1 MTPDTDTKRRRP
13 AIVVAAHAD
22 VAVQPADEIRLN
34 ESVLA
39 IFGLSQKAMESKI
52 ARGDWIEGREY
63 HRAPDGTIWISR
75 RGVSKWVTGKA

>member
-1 MTPDTDTKRRRP
+1 MSDTEVKRRP
-13 AIVVAAHAD
+13 KPTIVVAAHAD

-34 ESVLA
+34 EGVFA
-39 IFGLSQKAMESKI
+39 IFGLSMKAMESKI
-52 ARGDWIEGREY
+52 ARGDWVQGREY